1 MKSDT
6 IWKAA
11 RRGDLDAVRR
21 FATRDGVPDVEDDY
35 DVQSLLTVACEA
47 GHIEVVRFLLEHRQ
61 VHRVDYAPE
70 AFAAM
75 RFGRYDV
82 LQLLLE
88 WGTDP
93 NAAEHSKHGPSLF
106 QVAFEERNVPVVRLL
121 LLHGDYLG
129 TVGEEYL
136 DAEITENENEVE
148 FNEELPPM
156 IELAA
161 RAGDEELTQFL
172 VEVGAPLDGETPEFY
187 VERARQ
193 NEWKFPKS
201 LTAEPPQEP
210 LATRNHGRENTEVF
224 ASDAYQ
230 TFWGCVLMVLLT
242 LLGVGIL
249 RFVSHLVLSLGWFE
263 LVLWLGV
270 PLCIYVIGKFGR
282 NAPPE

>member
-11 RRGDLDAVRR
+11 RRGDSDAVRR
-21 FATRDGVPDVEDDY
+21 FATRNGVPDVEDDY

-61 VHRVDYAPE
+61 VHRVDYTPE

-136 DAEITENENEVE
+136 DAEITENEVE
-148 FNEELPPM
+148 FEFDEELPPM

-210 LATRNHGRENTEVF
+210 LSTRNNGRENTKVF
-224 ASDAYQ
+224 ASDAYR
-230 TFWGCVLMVLLT
+230 TFWGCVLMVLLALLVIGIVRWLLLVVAEAGPVET
-242 LLGVGIL
+242 L
-249 RFVSHLVLSLGWFE
+249 F
-263 LVLWLGV
+263 WLGV
-270 PLCIYVIGKFGR
+270 PVLIYLIGKFGR
-282 NAPPE
+282 NGPPE